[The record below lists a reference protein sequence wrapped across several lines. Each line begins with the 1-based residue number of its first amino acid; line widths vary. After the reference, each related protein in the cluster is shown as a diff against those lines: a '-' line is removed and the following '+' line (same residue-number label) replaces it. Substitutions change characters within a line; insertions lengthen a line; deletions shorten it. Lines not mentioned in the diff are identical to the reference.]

1 MRLFRDVVPLGT
13 FTPTDLFD
21 YLGLDR
27 ARFGRLLGGQETD
40 SSAVMLNKRVSRGTS
55 TDPMDHHHRHQWA
68 VTITVATTTNTTNTI
83 TITIT
88 VATATATTIVSVP
101 AYGPGYTSHSSS
113 THVPSS

>member
-1 MRLFRDVVPLGT
+1 MFRDVVPLGT

-68 VTITVATTTNTTNTI
+68 VTITVAT
-83 TITIT
+83 
-88 VATATATTIVSVP
+88 ATATTIVSVP